1 MSEQYSVREYN
12 EYHRESFGLDT
23 YEEALSHVR
32 RVLEDEVDK
41 ACITHP
47 DGTKEYWRAE
57 IKRKAVKCEPGY
69 ADWDD
74 E

>member
-1 MSEQYSVREYN
+1 MSYTVKALGSRDDTESCDTPRRAIGLAKYLLEECDIEQV
-12 EYHRESFGLDT
+12 
-23 YEEALSHVR
+23 
-32 RVLEDEVDK
+32 
-41 ACITHP
+41 CITHP

>member
-1 MSEQYSVREYN
+1 MSDEYYVREYYEN
-12 EYHRESFGLDT
+12 HRESIGFET
-23 YEEALSHVR
+23 YARALSHVK
-32 RVLEDEVDK
+32 RVLEDEVDS

-57 IKRKAVKCEPGY
+57 VKRKAVKCEPGY

>member
-1 MSEQYSVREYN
+1 MSEQYSVREYS
-12 EYHRESFGLDT
+12 EYHRESFGYDS
-23 YEEALSHVR
+23 YSAALRHAKQS
-32 RVLEDEVDK
+32 LEDDAEQV
-41 ACITHP
+41 CITHP